1 MQRVALAHLHAY
13 TTWATCSLPI
23 GTIIGR
29 HLVKVQL
36 SLRALV
42 ANPMHHLLTAKGDVA
57 WIHAILGV
65 ALKVPPQATKG
76 VALHKRWLCVVVPP
90 IFIAS
95 RTTRVMY
102 DTLYNRSLPLVT
114 ACWALPLGS
123 ITTAS
128 KHLLGFPGILVMV
141 PVLQLSWCFGR
152 ERVVLAYF
160 SSSTTRAVTASRT
173 VTYAYLPNMRAS
185 CWTVGA

>member
-29 HLVKVQL
+29 HLVQVQL

-65 ALKVPPQATKG
+65 ALKVPPQATEG
-76 VALHKRWLCVVVPP
+76 VALHKHWLCVVVPP

-95 RTTRVMY
+95 RTTRV
-102 DTLYNRSLPLVT
+102 
-114 ACWALPLGS
+114 
-123 ITTAS
+123 
-128 KHLLGFPGILVMV
+128 
-141 PVLQLSWCFGR
+141 
-152 ERVVLAYF
+152 VVLAYF
-160 SSSTTRAVTASRT
+160 SSLTTRAVTASRT

-185 CWTVGA
+185 CWPVGA